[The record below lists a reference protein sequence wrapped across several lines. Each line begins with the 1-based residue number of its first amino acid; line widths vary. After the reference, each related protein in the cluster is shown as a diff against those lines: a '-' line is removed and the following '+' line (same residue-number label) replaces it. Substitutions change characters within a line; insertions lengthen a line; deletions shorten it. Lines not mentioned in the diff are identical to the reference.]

1 MVKDENGDDNMQDIL
16 AQDLL
21 KRVNMIQG
29 GGLTRSI
36 SPQIM
41 NLNANMSQISMAG
54 EMQSGSTIKPS
65 FSSRENEVQTTQE
78 SSHY

>member
-65 FSSRENEVQTTQE
+65 FSSRENEV
-78 SSHY
+78 